1 MPNEV
6 EIVVSSRD
14 RTGPGLAAARGKT
27 QAFAASTKQTLGKA
41 GVEAG
46 QAFGTGIVR
55 GADGRLRD
63 ARGRFVQA
71 GQEAGEAFADGVV
84 RGADG
89 RLRDARGRFVKGG
102 RDLGGG
108 IEDGIKDGT
117 ERGSRIID
125 GWARHTAG
133 TVSRTGVLINGA
145 ITAGLFG
152 AAAAAAPAAGI
163 ITLALGGALTTVGMV
178 SAAQSQKVRNTW
190 SSVGHELRDG
200 LADVAA
206 PMERSAI
213 RAARV
218 TRTSFSKLKPFLSDF
233 FKDSAPALDRFV
245 KSVGAGVASLGRV
258 IGGPLQRGYSAVLNA
273 LAKQN
278 PEIFGSLERSIENLA
293 NTAEEHADD
302 IAGAFQLV
310 ADTVETTTEA
320 IGYLADQWSE
330 FTDDVSSGK
339 EAASDW
345 GRSLAEGLY
354 DLYESLGISTE
365 QMQKMREEWAEAD
378 AAAAKSDGV
387 KQAATSTSG
396 LSGSARD
403 ATAGLRDLAAV
414 MEEMTGP
421 ALDAAEAQ
429 IRVEEAID
437 RATKTVR
444 KNGRT
449 LDVNT
454 EKGRAN
460 KESLLA
466 IARAAQ
472 RHIATMQGEERS
484 TEAIAKKYARYRG
497 QLISAA
503 MAAGRTREEARK
515 LADAWLKT
523 PEEVTT
529 HVRGDLGDLKAKL
542 AEAKRRLKD
551 KGLTQP
557 ERAKIRAQISDLQ
570 AKVRAAKS
578 QLASIRDK
586 TVTIRSNYVTTH
598 TYQSGTASLRELIP
612 GFRQAHGG
620 ISGGGRS
627 SLRKMATGGIGGGT
641 PVLVGEQGPELVN
654 LPFGSSVSPAGQ
666 TRSHMAQ
673 QGFGSMSMAFR
684 PAAGGGGSVGGL
696 ADSMRDL
703 ASALREVIGLREGMS
718 RWTDGV
724 MGQGRALM
732 AYEEAWDRVRKS
744 LKDNGKT
751 LNISTQ
757 KGRENRTALM
767 DLAQAAH
774 EVAFAMHDL
783 GRPTSTIVA
792 KMKEQRA
799 EFIRMARAFGM
810 TKKEAAALADKWGL
824 IPSQVK
830 KVLTKESADLAFN
843 KKIEKTQGK
852 STGGVAGGWTMVGER
867 GAELVRLPFGSQV
880 TSANQT
886 AALMAGGSAAPA
898 PVVLELR
905 SSGSAVDDM
914 LLQILRRAV
923 RARGG
928 NVQLVLGRG
937 A

>member
-1 MPNEV
+1 MANEV
-6 EIVVSSRD
+6 EITITARD
-14 RTGPGLAAARGKT
+14 RSGPALASARGKA
-27 QAFAASTKQTLGKA
+27 QAFAASTKTTLGKA
-41 GVEAG
+41 GQEAG
-46 QAFGTGIVR
+46 QAFGDGIVS
-55 GADGRLRD
+55 
-63 ARGRFVQA
+63 
-71 GQEAGEAFADGVV
+71 
-84 RGADG
+84 GADG

-102 RDLGGG
+102 QDLGGG
-108 IEDGIKDGT
+108 LFDGVRDGT
-117 ERGSRIID
+117 ERGSRIFQRFSSD
-125 GWARHTAG
+125 TAA
-133 TVSRTGVLINGA
+133 TFSRTGVLINAA
-145 ITAGLFG
+145 ITAGLVG
-152 AAAAAAPAAGI
+152 AAAAAAPAAGV

-178 SAAQSQKVRNTW
+178 SAAQSQKVRNEW
-190 SSVGHELRDG
+190 SSVGHDLRDG

-218 TRTSFSKLKPFLSDF
+218 TRTSFSKLKPFLADF
-233 FKDSAPALDRFV
+233 FADSEPSVNRFV
-245 KSVGAGVASLGRV
+245 KSVGNGVASLGRV
-258 IGGPLQRGYSAVLNA
+258 IGGPLKRGYTAVLDA
-273 LAKQN
+273 LARQN

-302 IAGAFQLV
+302 IAAAFQFV
-310 ADTVETTTEA
+310 ADTIETTTEVV
-320 IGYLADQWSE
+320 GFLADEWSN
-330 FTDDVSSGK
+330 FTDDIEATGQAGK
-339 EAASDW
+339 DFGTSF
-345 GRSLAEGLY
+345 REGLY
-354 DLYESLGISTE
+354 DLYRTLGINTE
-365 QMQKMREEWAEAD
+365 QMRKVEESWAAAD

-387 KQAATSTSG
+387 KQAGASAKALG
-396 LSGSARD
+396 GSARD

-429 IRVEEAID
+429 IRAEEAID
-437 RATKTVR
+437 RATAAVR

-454 EKGRAN
+454 SKGRAN
-460 KESLLA
+460 KEALLQ
-466 IARAAQ
+466 IARAGQ
-472 RHIATMQGEERS
+472 RHIATMQAEERS
-484 TEAIAKKYARYRG
+484 TEAIAGKYARYRG

-503 MAAGRTREEARK
+503 MAAGKTRAQARR
-515 LADAWLKT
+515 LADEWLAV

-529 HVRGDLGDLKAKL
+529 HARGELGDLKRKI
-542 AEAKRRLKD
+542 AEAKARLKD
-551 KGLTQP
+551 KGLTRP
-557 ERAKIRAQISDLQ
+557 ERAKIRGEISDLQ

-578 QLASIRDK
+578 QLSSIRDK

-598 TYQSGTASLRELIP
+598 TYASGTASLRELIP

-666 TRSHMAQ
+666 TRSRMAQ
-673 QGFGSMSMAFR
+673 QGFGSVSMAFR
-684 PAAGGGGSVGGL
+684 GGGGGGSGGGL
-696 ADSMRDL
+696 ADSVRDL

-718 RWTDGV
+718 RFTDGV

-744 LKDNGKT
+744 MKDNGKS

-757 KGRENRTALM
+757 KGRENRSALM
-767 DLAQAAH
+767 DLAAAAH
-774 EVAFAMHDL
+774 DVAFAMHDL
-783 GRPTSTIVA
+783 GRPTATIVA

-799 EFIRMARAFGM
+799 EFVKMARAFGL
-810 TKKEAAALADKWGL
+810 TKKEAQALADKWGL

-830 KVLTKESADLAFN
+830 KVLTREAKDLAHN
-843 KKIEKTQGK
+843 KKIESGK
-852 STGGVAGGWTMVGER
+852 ATGGIAGGWTMVGER
-867 GAELVRLPFGSQV
+867 GAELVRLPFGSSV
-880 TSANQT
+880 VSANQT
-886 AALMAGGSAAPA
+886 AAALAHGGGGPA

-923 RARGG
+923 RVRGG
-928 NVQLVLGRG
+928 NVQLVLGR